1 MASITIPANIRVT
14 GRFKAVVHTG
24 HKFDEFGNI
33 VEFGEILRETPFGRN
48 TITYTGFS
56 KILQNQ
62 GTSLVMVAGAGN
74 TTPAITDT
82 TLVSYLGKSATL
94 ATQATTRNTTPDIN
108 DEVWWRTTYR
118 ITFAPGS
125 LGGGSVNV
133 AEAGISTNV
142 SLGSVTS
149 STPLVARGLLVDGGG
164 SPTTVSVNNA
174 VEYLDIIWE
183 YTEWLKASA
192 TGTVSLTIDG
202 TPTMFDYE
210 VRPYYFDNTSGG
222 FNYGGWKDATG
233 LTIPGYSPLRST
245 GGYGLSYSI
254 QAFPGPL
261 VAITGNTLSPTNSAY
276 VPTNVS
282 SDAYVSNSCERTLKC
297 TWLPSEANISG
308 GIGVVRMNLGHTNW
322 QISFDAKIAKI
333 NTKQLDLFWKFTMAN
348 R

>member
-1 MASITIPANIRVT
+1 MASITIPANVRVT

-33 VEFGEILRETPFGRN
+33 VEFGEALRETPFGRN

-56 KILQNQ
+56 KILQSQ
-62 GTSLVMVAGAGN
+62 GGSLVMVAGAGN

-142 SLGSVTS
+142 SLGDVTS

-202 TPTMFDYE
+202 TPTIFDYE
-210 VRPYYFDNTSGG
+210 VRPYYFDNTGG
-222 FNYGGWKDATG
+222 SFNYGGWSNAG
-233 LTIPGYSPLRST
+233 SLSIPGFSIYSSGTYTNPW
-245 GGYGLSYSI
+245 LSNVFS
-254 QAFPGPL
+254 GPL
-261 VAITGNTLSPTNSAY
+261 VAITGNGLGDGTSSDIPI
-276 VPTNVS
+276 VS
-282 SDAYVSNSCERTLKC
+282 TDAYVTNSLERTLKH
-297 TWLPSEANISG
+297 TWLPAYANISG
-308 GIGVVRMNLGHTNW
+308 GIGVFRVHLGHTCW
-322 QISFDAKIAKI
+322 QVSFDPKIAKI
-333 NTKQLDLFWKFTMAN
+333 NTKQLDMFWKFTMAN